1 MQSAPPT
8 NSQQP
13 SGTQTL
19 VNIFV
24 PPTPL
29 APTQSS
35 VTPVMPA
42 SFNLIPAPSAPAAL
56 PATFPD
62 FYNWAFIPQQYTVP
76 VLSDVWGTVV
86 FYLDG
91 RIRELKADGNSTWI
105 LDFYNKAQNPN
116 FTSIADYN
124 NTAFLKVR
132 VFTNGSYVLT
142 FANGDVQSY
151 LGQSD
156 WNKFYFT
163 KKPDFAS

>member
-1 MQSAPPT
+1 
-8 NSQQP
+8 
-13 SGTQTL
+13 
-19 VNIFV
+19 
-24 PPTPL
+24 
-29 APTQSS
+29 
-35 VTPVMPA
+35 
-42 SFNLIPAPSAPAAL
+42 
-56 PATFPD
+56 
-62 FYNWAFIPQQYTVP
+62 
-76 VLSDVWGTVV
+76 V